1 MYDSMSA
8 EVEVLDFLKAIVKT
22 LKPEV
27 VVETGTFSGLEHAA
41 DCGGVE
47 GERRRAGDYVRVRS
61 EGVCGGEGEV

>member
-27 VVETGTFSGLEHAA
+27 VVETGTFSGLEYAA
-41 DCGGVE
+41 DRGGAE
-47 GERRRAGDYVRVRS
+47 GERRRARDYVRVRS
-61 EGVCGGEGEV
+61 EGVCGGEGAV